1 MDNINLRLLSTA
13 RHHQRLEEFQPLS
26 QTAET
31 DENFPQA
38 SQSRGEKRNV
48 SQRGS
53 VSPQQN
59 SSPKKKNLR
68 RI

>member
-31 DENFPQA
+31 DENFP